1 MDSSLYSDALRNK
14 LRAVGDFGTG
24 LGETAL
30 TLGSGALAQVPA
42 GIAGIGDFLVNPESI
57 RNPRHALERAAQRSE
72 DTADY
77 WTYSPRSDMGQRA
90 VGNVGEG
97 LHAVTEPL
105 ARYTVDPIGE
115 RSPALGAA
123 LLAGTNLI
131 GPKGSKGATRAA
143 ETAAEHIKPRYDP
156 GSFQQLI
163 PGIEPL
169 SLDEAHSRALRE
181 YQAAHQ
187 GMTFED
193 MNRGLRFEY
202 DPDWRGGGE
211 HYTMDYI
218 DPDSE
223 HVVGKRQV
231 GRISQRP
238 VPFAALDVPSS
249 RTVPKGEFSG
259 EGTVQAEVGMENFQQ
274 MLERLARLRA
284 AESEASA
291 RGEEA
296 MNTRARDLDAQI
308 HRRRALA
315 EEPGINDEQR
325 LTLQEE
331 ILRLSRQRSMDIGG
345 RIVEPTL
352 TEAGMYTPL
361 QWRDALGNE
370 ATTEAR
376 AYLHDRPGYFQI
388 QKALVRRLRG
398 EPDPP
403 VVRRP
408 RSEDTTL
415 QEVEGRDPNAMNR
428 EAVNSFLTGAR
439 ANPELF
445 QYGGEPPANVR
456 SLEDFAR
463 HFGEKGDMDI
473 GVDMS
478 YGDSDEPSK
487 IKTEKTHGRGEVMR
501 DRYGDYKYVTHESGD
516 SPMYDDR
523 GNVKKIEKEKELAG
537 PPEEGEDYLT
547 GTKEVKR
554 EAEGGELV
562 YTDAGDPEMKK
573 SRGGEPVRDER
584 GRVKE
589 QWEDNPD
596 YSGSEEDVATISS
609 PHGEIT
615 VHYDDPASITAT
627 SAGKKGGALLY
638 QVALAHAAREG
649 LQIGGGGLTDI
660 NSYRLLGNTLSNIA
674 RMGKNP
680 RDVAGTSAGLA
691 QRARG
696 YAKGPEVW
704 RADAEE
710 ARARLLARG
719 TDPDRVKF
727 DPENGYSVDG
737 QPATPDDIK
746 IKIDDLSPRAGSR
759 GATGGVGQKS
769 LMRNAVFE
777 WLRNATPE
785 EAQKV
790 AAKWPKEW
798 GPIFAGVGALGVGV
812 GALQS
817 GEQEK
822 TD

>member
-163 PGIEPL
+163 PGIEPH
-169 SLDEAHSRALRE
+169 SLEQAHARAIGDLNRARE
-181 YQAAHQ
+181 

-202 DPDWRGGGE
+202 DPQWRGGGE
-211 HYTMDYI
+211 HYTMDYRGGEDA
-218 DPDSE
+218 DPSHGAE
-223 HVVGKRQV
+223 RMV

-238 VPFAALDVPSS
+238 VPIAALEVPSS

-284 AESEASA
+284 SEDETFHI
-291 RGEEA
+291 GEQA
-296 MNTRARDLDAQI
+296 ANTRSRELTEQLA
-308 HRRRALA
+308 RRRALLQ
-315 EEPGINDEQR
+315 EPDLDAPQR
-325 LTLQEE
+325 LRLEEE
-331 ILRLSRQRSMDIGG
+331 ILNKMRRLPIEVGG
-345 RIVEPTL
+345 RTLVPQDMRYRDLWGVERQD
-352 TEAGMYTPL
+352 EA
-361 QWRDALGNE
+361 Q
-370 ATTEAR
+370 
-376 AYLHDRPGYFQI
+376 AYLREHP
-388 QKALVRRLRG
+388 ALDAQTRIVRRLRG
-398 EPDPP
+398 EPEPPPVP
-403 VVRRP
+403 VVRQP
-408 RSEDTTL
+408 REPRLALD
-415 QEVEGRDPNAMNR
+415 EVAGRDPNAMNR
-428 EAVNSFLTGAR
+428 EAVNAFLTGAR
-439 ANPELF
+439 TSPELF
-445 QYGGEPPANVR
+445 QYGLEPPANVR
-456 SLEDFAR
+456 SLEDFAQ

-573 SRGGEPVRDER
+573 SRGGEPVRDES
-584 GRVKE
+584 GNIKE

-596 YSGSEEDVATISS
+596 YSGSETDVATISS

-660 NSYRLLGNTLSNIA
+660 NSYRLLGNTLSNLA

-680 RDVAGTSAGLA
+680 RDVGGTQAGLA

-710 ARARLLARG
+710 ARSRLLEYGA
-719 TDPDRVKF
+719 DPDRVKF
-727 DPENGYSVDG
+727 DPESGYSVDG

-746 IKIDDLSPRAGSR
+746 MKIGDLSPRAGSR
-759 GATGGVGQKS
+759 GGGGGVGQKS

-798 GPIFAGVGALGVGV
+798 GPIFAGVGALGLGV